1 MHLTP
6 RRALVAASLIA
17 GSLAL
22 IGCGEPNAA
31 SHAAQPEPVVGIVT
45 VSGQSLPMTTELAGR
60 TSPYLVAEVR
70 PQVGGI
76 IQKRQFTEGSEIK
89 AGQVLY
95 QIDPATY
102 QAAFDSAK
110 ASLAKAEANL
120 LSARNKA
127 DRYAE
132 LVKINAVSKQ
142 DHDDAYAALKQTE
155 ADVAAGRA
163 AVESARINLAYTK
176 VTSPVDGR
184 IGRSSVTPGA
194 LVTANQADSLATVQT
209 LDPIYVDVTQSSNEL
224 LRLQRELASGSLKR
238 AGSDAAKVKL
248 VLDDGSAYPLEGKL
262 EFSEVTVEQSTGT
275 VTLRA
280 VFPNPKHQLLPGM
293 YVRAVIEEGVND
305 NAILAP
311 QQAVTRDARGNA
323 TAMVVGADGKVE
335 PRQLKT
341 TRTIGDTWLVT
352 DGLKSGD
359 KLIVDGLQKIHPG
372 AKVKTVAA
380 SGVASAPTV
389 AAK

>member
-31 SHAAQPEPVVGIVT
+31 QNAAHPDPVVGVVT

-60 TSPYLVAEVR
+60 TSPYQVSDVR

-76 IQKRQFTEGSEIK
+76 IQKRLFTEGSEIK

-102 QAAFDSAK
+102 QAAYDSAK
-110 ASLAKAEANL
+110 ASLAKAEANV
-120 LSARNKA
+120 LSAKNRA
-127 DRYAE
+127 DRYAD

-142 DHDDAYAALKQTE
+142 DYDDAFATLKQSE

-194 LVTANQADSLATVQT
+194 LVTANQAESLATVQT

-238 AGSDAAKVKL
+238 AGTDAAKVRL
-248 VLDDGSAYPLEGKL
+248 VFDDGTTYPLEGKL

-311 QQAVTRDARGNA
+311 QQAVTRDARGQA
-323 TAMVVGADGKVE
+323 TAMVVGKDDKVE
-335 PRQLKT
+335 PRMLKT
-341 TRTIGDTWLVT
+341 ARTVGDNWLVT

-380 SGVASAPTV
+380 SGAASAPTV

>member
-1 MHLTP
+1 MHLIP

-31 SHAAQPEPVVGIVT
+31 NNAAHPEPVVGVVT

-60 TSPYLVAEVR
+60 TSPYQVSDVR

-76 IQKRQFTEGSEIK
+76 IQKRLFTEGSEIK

-102 QAAFDSAK
+102 QAAYDSAK
-110 ASLAKAEANL
+110 ASLAKAEANV
-120 LSARNKA
+120 LSAKNRA
-127 DRYAE
+127 ERYAD

-142 DHDDAYAALKQTE
+142 EYDDAYATLKQSE

-163 AVESARINLAYTK
+163 AVETARINLAYTK

-184 IGRSSVTPGA
+184 IGRSAVTPGA
-194 LVTANQADSLATVQT
+194 LVTANQAESLATVQT

-238 AGSDAAKVKL
+238 AGTDAAKVKL
-248 VLDDGSAYPLEGKL
+248 VFDDGSTYPLEGKL

-323 TAMVVGADGKVE
+323 TAMVVGKDDKVE

-341 TRTIGDTWLVT
+341 ARTVGDNWLVT

-380 SGVASAPTV
+380 SGAASAPTV